1 MKKLFY
7 ILIATSLLFTL
18 GCMTGKTKA
27 NHIAKQWPTAVVD
40 SLEFVSTTFRFNDV
54 KIEGDTLFANV
65 QYSGGCGDHKFEMK
79 QNGFLMKSL
88 PPKQPVQIIH
98 LSTVDHCRSLINED
112 LKFDISSFRVTPH
125 GSTVLLLKNWTSDII
140 YSY

>member
-1 MKKLFY
+1 MKRIFY
-7 ILIATSLLFTL
+7 ILTAATLLIAA
-18 GCMTGKTKA
+18 GCKTEK
-27 NHIAKQWPTAVVD
+27 VVD
-40 SLEFVSTTFRFNDV
+40 VKNDSTVDSPEFVSTTFRFKNV

-65 QYSGGCGDHKFEMK
+65 EYSGGCGDHKFEME
-79 QNGFLMKSL
+79 QNGFLRKSL

-98 LSTVDHCRSLINED
+98 LSTVDHCRSMINED
-112 LKFDISSFRVTPH
+112 LKFDISSFRGTPH

>member
-1 MKKLFY
+1 MKRIFY
-7 ILIATSLLFTL
+7 ILTATTLLL
-18 GCMTGKTKA
+18 AVGCKTETIVDVK
-27 NHIAKQWPTAVVD
+27 IDSTVD
-40 SLEFVSTTFRFNDV
+40 SPEFVSTTFRFKNV

-65 QYSGGCGDHKFEMK
+65 EYSGGCGDHKFEMEP
-79 QNGFLMKSL
+79 NGFLMKSL

-112 LKFDISSFRVTPH
+112 LKFDISSFRGTPH

>member
-27 NHIAKQWPTAVVD
+27 NHIAKQSSSDVVD
-40 SLEFVSTTFRFNDV
+40 SPEFVSTTFRFNDV

-65 QYSGGCGDHKFEMK
+65 QYSGGCGDHKFEME

-88 PPKQPVQIIH
+88 PPKQPIQIIH

-112 LKFDISSFRVTPH
+112 LKFDISRFRGSPH
-125 GSTVLLLKNWTSDII
+125 GTTVLLLKNWTSDII

>member
-1 MKKLFY
+1 MKRIFY
-7 ILIATSLLFTL
+7 ILTATALLL
-18 GCMTGKTKA
+18 AAGCKTE
-27 NHIAKQWPTAVVD
+27 TVVD
-40 SLEFVSTTFRFNDV
+40 VKNDSTVDSPEFVSTTFRFKNV

-65 QYSGGCGDHKFEMK
+65 EYSGGCGDHKFEME

-88 PPKQPVQIIH
+88 PPKQPVKIIH
-98 LSTVDHCRSLINED
+98 LSTVDHCRSMINEN
-112 LKFDISSFRVTPH
+112 LKFDISSFRGTPH